1 MHDCCIRVT
10 ALLEYFEWTSS
21 KQHSRAKG
29 VVFLCFFLTMLA
41 VGVNF

>member
-10 ALLEYFEWTSS
+10 ALLEYFEETLS

-29 VVFLCFFLTMLA
+29 MVSLCLFLTMLA
-41 VGVNF
+41 VGVDF